1 MELKRITDIASK
13 LSIPEDALIPYGYY
27 KAKVDVDKLKTT
39 SQLSKLIL
47 VTAITPTKAG
57 EGKTTCSISLAD
69 GLNLLGEKVSL
80 ALREPSL
87 GPVFGIKGGAT
98 GGGKV
103 TVEPSED
110 INLHF
115 NGDMHALT
123 SANNLISA
131 IIDNHIFQGN
141 ELNIDP
147 DRILFSRVMDMND
160 RSLREIEIAHGKGNG
175 VIRRDSF
182 IITVASELMA
192 ILCLAKD
199 REDFISRLNKII
211 VAYTYDDKIIR
222 VKDLRITKALMKL
235 LEDALKPNLVQTAFG
250 TPAFI
255 HGGPFANI
263 AHGCNS
269 IIATKAALNL
279 ADYVVTEA
287 GFGSDLGAQKFLDIK
302 CLEGDLNPS
311 LIVMVATIRAL
322 KCHGGAVDLSLEDT
336 NALQIGLA
344 NLEVHVQNM
353 KNFNKPVVV
362 AINHFASDTK
372 AEIDLLENWCANKG
386 IPFAFTDG
394 YLGGAEGSL
403 ELARLVRDT
412 INTYPLTDLKHTY
425 SIDDTPEEKIWKI
438 ATKIYRA
445 KNIVYSE
452 EAIKSLNEYKKLGVD
467 HFNICIAKTPQSLS
481 DNAKLLNVPHDHTL
495 HVRSIKISAGAG
507 FLVVITGKVL
517 TMPGLPKIPA
527 AVRMEDE

>member
-1 MELKRITDIASK
+1 MGLKRIVDIANK
-13 LSIPEDALIPYGYY
+13 LSIPEEALIPYGYY
-27 KAKVDVDKLKTT
+27 KAKVDTTKL
-39 SQLSKLIL
+39 SSSPRDSKLIL

-69 GLNLLGEKVSL
+69 GLNLLGESVSL

-87 GPVFGIKGGAT
+87 GPVFGVKGGAA

-123 SANNLISA
+123 TANNLISA

-147 DRILFSRVMDMND
+147 DRVLFSRVMDMND
-160 RSLREIEIAHGKGNG
+160 RALREIEIAHGKGNG

-182 IITVASELMA
+182 MITVASELMA

-199 REDFISRLNKII
+199 QEDFIDRLNKII
-211 VAYTYDDKIIR
+211 VAYNKDGGIVR

-235 LEDALKPNLVQTAFG
+235 LVDALKPNLVQTAFG

-269 IIATKAALNL
+269 IIATKTALSL
-279 ADYVVTEA
+279 SDYVVTEA

-302 CLEGDLNPS
+302 CREANLNPA

-322 KCHGGAVDLSLEDT
+322 KCHGGALDLSEENLP
-336 NALQIGLA
+336 ALKEGLL
-344 NLEVHVQNM
+344 NLEVHVNNM
-353 KNFNKPVVV
+353 KSYNKPVVI

-372 AEIDLLENWCANKG
+372 YEIQALEDWCRLKNL
-386 IPFAFTDG
+386 PFAFTDG
-394 YLGGAEGSL
+394 FLNGARGSL
-403 ELARLVRDT
+403 ELARLV
-412 INTYPLTDLKHTY
+412 KHTIETSPKTELIHSY
-425 SIDDTPEEKIWKI
+425 ELSDPIKTKIEKI
-438 ATKIYRA
+438 ATKIYHA
-445 KNIVYSE
+445 KAVEYSSEALKELE
-452 EAIKSLNEYKKLGVD
+452 EYQKLGVD

-481 DNAKLLNVPHDHTL
+481 DNPKLLNAPKDHVL
-495 HVRSIKISAGAG
+495 HVRSVKISAGAG
-507 FLVVITGKVL
+507 FLVLITGKIL
-517 TMPGLPKIPA
+517 TMPGLPKVPS
-527 AVRMEDE
+527 AVKMEDE